1 MVAGP
6 QTTVPL
12 DNTSPRAV
20 VQVHVTQEQKK
31 DGCSI
36 YTSVL
41 SIFIDTP
48 EKARQ
53 KYRRGKQGKRLKHT
67 QKRGLNSHG
76 EGGLKDCACWSGE
89 A

>member
-12 DNTSPRAV
+12 DDTSPRAV
-20 VQVHVTQEQKK
+20 VQMHVIQEQKK
-31 DGCSI
+31 MGAI

-41 SIFIDTP
+41 SIFIYTP

-53 KYRRGKQGKRLKHT
+53 KYRHGKRGKRLKKHT
-67 QKRGLNSHG
+67 QKGT
-76 EGGLKDCACWSGE
+76 KFPW
-89 A
+89 